1 MTGTGTLWN
10 RVVGNELFAFTSV
23 VAGPGA
29 PTTWIAA
36 TKSLPLQ
43 PVAVNVPCAGAVKLN
58 LKVKPAAGAVVVV
71 VVPDGAVVVVGAGI
85 VVADDATQAADA
97 GFEVACEKRSPPP
110 TRTSTI
116 TAARPLAVRSKKMP
130 MTASTNPI
138 PRTARRFD
146 PVEARH

>member
-1 MTGTGTLWN
+1 M
-10 RVVGNELFAFTSV
+10 
-23 VAGPGA
+23 
-29 PTTWIAA
+29 
-36 TKSLPLQ
+36 
-43 PVAVNVPCAGAVKLN
+43 
-58 LKVKPAAGAVVVV
+58 VVVV
-71 VVPDGAVVVVGAGI
+71 VLDVVDVVDVVVGAGI

-116 TAARPLAVRSKKMP
+116 TAARPLALRSKKKP
-130 MTASTNPI
+130 MTARTNPM

>member
-1 MTGTGTLWN
+1 M
-10 RVVGNELFAFTSV
+10 VVVDVVDVVDV
-23 VAGPGA
+23 VA
-29 PTTWIAA
+29 
-36 TKSLPLQ
+36 
-43 PVAVNVPCAGAVKLN
+43 
-58 LKVKPAAGAVVVV
+58 VV
-71 VVPDGAVVVVGAGI
+71 DVVVGV

-116 TAARPLAVRSKKMP
+116 TAARPLALRSKKKP

>member
-1 MTGTGTLWN
+1 M
-10 RVVGNELFAFTSV
+10 
-23 VAGPGA
+23 
-29 PTTWIAA
+29 I
-36 TKSLPLQ
+36 K
-43 PVAVNVPCAGAVKLN
+43 VNS
-58 LKVKPAAGAVVVV
+58 AAGAVVVV
-71 VVPDGAVVVVGAGI
+71 VDVVDVVEVVVVPDPADVVVGV

-130 MTASTNPI
+130 MTASTNPM